1 MTTQLANLVD
11 EGIALERE
19 IKAAKKRLDQIKAE
33 LTTAAYADMDNK
45 SLKYKQ
51 IFGSAGHFNATYKEK
66 FEIDDY
72 AALVATLGEV
82 ARAKI
87 ARKEEIKYDTD
98 TRFKAALI
106 AVFKGEYSSEV
117 SVDEVLQRLGL
128 DANTIKAVKKKL
140 KGDYVQDKRTL
151 ESVGVTGDCEEELYA
166 IRMYMNYQLVERF
179 FGRLSD
185 EQIETLRRAI
195 FVEDGISVGFEYDS
209 TVN

>member
-1 MTTQLANLVD
+1 M
-11 EGIALERE
+11 
-19 IKAAKKRLDQIKAE
+19 
-33 LTTAAYADMDNK
+33 
-45 SLKYKQ
+45 
-51 IFGSAGHFNATYKEK
+51 
-66 FEIDDY
+66 
-72 AALVATLGEV
+72 
-82 ARAKI
+82 
-87 ARKEEIKYDTD
+87 
-98 TRFKAALI
+98 
-106 AVFKGEYSSEV
+106 
-117 SVDEVLQRLGL
+117 LQRLGL
-128 DANTIKAVKKKL
+128 DANTIKAVRKKL